1 MSGLSIVPELGE
13 PFDVFVRGFAG
24 AMGESGEGKGTRL
37 ELFAEGVTD
46 LEPEI
51 RELIRAAA

>member
-24 AMGESGEGKGTRL
+24 AMGESGEGKVTPL
-37 ELFAEGVTD
+37 ELFAVGVFD
-46 LEPEI
+46 LEPRI
-51 RELIRAAA
+51 RDLIRAA